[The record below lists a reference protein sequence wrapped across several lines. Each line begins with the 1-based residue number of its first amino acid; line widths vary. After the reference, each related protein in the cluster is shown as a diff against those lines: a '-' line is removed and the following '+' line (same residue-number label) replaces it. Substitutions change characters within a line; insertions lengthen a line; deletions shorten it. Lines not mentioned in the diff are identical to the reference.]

1 MADKKITAL
10 TAVTSLTDDD
20 LFVVVDDPSG
30 TATTKKITAANVK
43 SGLAPLASPTFT
55 GTPAAPTAAAD
66 TNTTQIATTAYV
78 VGQGYAKLASPTL
91 TGTPAAPTAAAD
103 TNTTQIATT
112 AYVVGQGYLK
122 SSTASTTYVAN
133 SLVDAKGDLIV
144 ATADNTVTRLAVG
157 ATNNHVLMVDSSAAT
172 GIKWAAAPAPTITW
186 EDDQNILANAIFS

>member
-10 TAVTSLTDDD
+10 TAVTTLTDDD

-78 VGQGYAKLASPTL
+78 VGQGY
-91 TGTPAAPTAAAD
+91 
-103 TNTTQIATT
+103 
-112 AYVVGQGYLK
+112 LK
-122 SSTASTTYVAN
+122 SSTASTTYIAN

-144 ATADNTVTRLAVG
+144 ATANDTPARLAVG
-157 ATNNHVLMVDSSAAT
+157 VTNGHVLMVDSATSSGLKWDAVPASPPDSDQAVIAASVF
-172 GIKWAAAPAPTITW
+172 A
-186 EDDQNILANAIFS
+186 

>member
-10 TAVTSLTDDD
+10 TALSSLSDDD

-30 TATTKKITAANVK
+30 TPTSKKITAANVK

-66 TNTTQIATTAYV
+66 TDTTQVATTAYV
-78 VGQGYAKLASPTL
+78 VA
-91 TGTPAAPTAAAD
+91 
-103 TNTTQIATT
+103 
-112 AYVVGQGYLK
+112 QGYLK

-144 ATADNTVTRLAVG
+144 ATADNTPARLAVG
-157 ATNNHVLMVDSSAAT
+157 VTNDHVLTVDSST
-172 GIKWAAAPAPTITW
+172 SSGLKWAAIPAATVTW
-186 EDDQNILANAIFS
+186 DSDQNIIGTAVFL